1 MSRQPRPGGRFQR
14 GRHYGRRTYIRKNE
28 RIRVREVRLIGP
40 DAKQIGIVS
49 TTDAMKIARD
59 HGLDL
64 VEIAPTAKPP
74 VCRVL
79 DFGKYKYELSKKSKE
94 RSHHISKIKE
104 VKFRVRIEK
113 HDYETKL
120 RRAEEFLDKGNK
132 VKLTLSFRG
141 RELEHKE
148 LGYDVIQRA
157 VQELAHIGVSE
168 SQPRQV
174 GRNITLVLA
183 PLPANKRKLKL
194 TQTQTE
200 EKPAKPKAKKNPD
213 KPQVEGE
220 K

>member
-1 MSRQPRPGGRFQR
+1 M
-14 GRHYGRRTYIRKNE
+14 
-28 RIRVREVRLIGP
+28 IGP

-49 TTDAMKIARD
+49 TIDAMKIARD

-200 EKPAKPKAKKNPD
+200 EKPAKPKAKKTSD

>member
-1 MSRQPRPGGRFQR
+1 
-14 GRHYGRRTYIRKNE
+14 
-28 RIRVREVRLIGP
+28 LIGP
-40 DAKQIGIVS
+40 DAKQIGIVPTS
-49 TTDAMKIARD
+49 EAMKIARN

-94 RSHHISKIKE
+94 RSPHISKIKE

-113 HDYETKL
+113 HDYLTKL

-141 RELEHKE
+141 RELQHTE
-148 LGYDVIQRA
+148 LGFDVIRRA
-157 VQELAHIGVSE
+157 ILDLAHIGVNE
-168 SQPRQV
+168 NQPRQV

-183 PLPANKRKLKL
+183 PLPANKRQLKL
-194 TQTQTE
+194 TQPHAAVKPVKPQAE
-200 EKPAKPKAKKNPD
+200 ETPD
-213 KPQVEGE
+213 KRKVEGE

>member
-1 MSRQPRPGGRFQR
+1 M
-14 GRHYGRRTYIRKNE
+14 
-28 RIRVREVRLIGP
+28 IGP

-168 SQPRQV
+168 SQPRQI

>member
-1 MSRQPRPGGRFQR
+1 
-14 GRHYGRRTYIRKNE
+14 
-28 RIRVREVRLIGP
+28 LIGP

-49 TTDAMKIARD
+49 TSDAMKIARE

-79 DFGKYKYELSKKSKE
+79 DFGKYKYELSKKFKE
-94 RSHHISKIKE
+94 NSPHISKIKE

-113 HDYETKL
+113 HDYMTKL

-141 RELEHKE
+141 REFEHPE
-148 LGYDVIQRA
+148 LGFDVIRRA
-157 VQELAHIGVSE
+157 VQDLAHVGTNE
-168 SQPRQV
+168 NEPRRV

-183 PLPANKRKLKL
+183 PLTASKRKRKL
-194 TQTQTE
+194 TQPHTE
-200 EKPAKPKAKKNPD
+200 ERPVKPQSGETPD
-213 KPQVEGE
+213 KSQAEGE

>member
-1 MSRQPRPGGRFQR
+1 M
-14 GRHYGRRTYIRKNE
+14 
-28 RIRVREVRLIGP
+28 IGP
-40 DAKQIGIVS
+40 DAKQIGIV
-49 TTDAMKIARD
+49 TTSEAMKIARG

-94 RSHHISKIKE
+94 NPTHISKIKE

-168 SQPRQV
+168 SQPRQI

-200 EKPAKPKAKKNPD
+200 EKPAKPKAKKTPD